1 MKILVLSLMAVATIA
16 TAAIS
21 PAEARWR
28 GGWGPGIELGI
39 ATGAPTDPMVTTD
52 RVMAITVQGIM
63 LDRGIIVMAMPARV
77 IINTTE

>member
-16 TAAIS
+16 TAIS

-77 IINTTE
+77 NYQHY